1 MRKPPPRARR
11 LGPAIAW
18 TPTDDPY
25 YLLAG
30 MLNGSKGLP
39 ALSVTQWALLELR
52 SKMKTVQSTLPYG
65 LLAGELCVSPERN
78 AQYLFLDEVTPA
90 RNELT
95 EVDLKS
101 QLEAELRSLASDAES
116 RGKIPIG
123 WYVGGIGEDLQLDG
137 EDLSLHREVFPEP
150 WQLVLLHD
158 DTAGD
163 ERGAFLRYARASKH
177 LYAIPFFEL
186 LPDPSR
192 ANATKRRTALHW
204 VNYRPDAPVSRLV
217 ETDGTLTRG
226 TSRGS
231 QARSKNIASWISS
244 WRQSVARFSPPWG
257 GASLPDDSAPSSLAV
272 QPSTEPASRPARA
285 VNVATPPRAA
295 VVQSPVVAVEAV
307 RSAEVNST
315 LVPQESLEGVFVFIN
330 GELVGYSADVHREP
344 PKHSR
349 VARRR
354 LLLVVLIVVCVA
366 LAIVALR
373 ASTKS

>member
-1 MRKPPPRARR
+1 
-11 LGPAIAW
+11 
-18 TPTDDPY
+18 
-25 YLLAG
+25 

-39 ALSVTQWALLELR
+39 ALSVTQSAMLELQ
-52 SKMKTVQSTLPYG
+52 SKMKGVQSTLPYG

-90 RNELT
+90 RSELS

-101 QLEAELRSLASDAES
+101 QLEAELRSLATDAQS

-158 DTAGD
+158 DAAGG
-163 ERGAFLRYARASKH
+163 ERGAFLRYAQASNR

-186 LPDPSR
+186 LPDSGP
-192 ANATKRRTALHW
+192 ANVTKRRTALRW
-204 VNYRPDAPVSRLV
+204 VNYQPDAPVSRLP
-217 ETDGTLTRG
+217 ETGGGRAG
-226 TSRGS
+226 STSRGS
-231 QARSKNIASWISS
+231 RSRSKNIASWISS
-244 WRQSVARFSPPWG
+244 WRQAVARLSPPWG
-257 GASLPDDSAPSSLAV
+257 GASLPDVTVPSPIAV
-272 QPSTEPASRPARA
+272 QPSTEAASRSIRS
-285 VNVATPPRAA
+285 VDVATPPRAA

-307 RSAEVNST
+307 RRAEVTST

-330 GELVGYSADVHREP
+330 GELVGYSADLHRDP
-344 PKHSR
+344 PKYST

-354 LLLVVLIVVCVA
+354 LLIVVLIVVSVV

-373 ASTKS
+373 VSTMR